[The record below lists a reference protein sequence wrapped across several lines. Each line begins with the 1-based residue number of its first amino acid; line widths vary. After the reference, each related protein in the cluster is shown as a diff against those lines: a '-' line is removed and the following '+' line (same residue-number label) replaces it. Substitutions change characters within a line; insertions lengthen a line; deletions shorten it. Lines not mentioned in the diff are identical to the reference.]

1 MNKEIDKKK
10 KERKEQMN
18 KSISRLRNKK
28 INVQTYKFNK

>member
-18 KSISRLRNKK
+18 KSISRFRNKK